1 MSLAE
6 RKQKQPRILPGDL
19 VCTEDFPETLGLV
32 TLSSPGTRRNK
43 SVCKVQRGQSDYGTL
58 FREEEL
64 VLRSRTGYEDFK

>member
-43 SVCKVQRGQSDYGTL
+43 SGLWYFVSRRRTRLKEQS
-58 FREEEL
+58 RI
-64 VLRSRTGYEDFK
+64 